1 MGWRA
6 LGGPQKAIRALF
18 VGVMLL
24 GIAAVA
30 PSGDF
35 HPWVRV
41 ATELGVSEIHA
52 GRSSTLL
59 QSRIEL
65 SRSVVLSDAISHESR
80 GQSDL
85 DIFYRRHFVPA
96 GTQLYVLGRDKSN
109 EIVACASEYTYVS
122 ANIFT
127 PEGRI
132 DGPSCLID
140 LEADGRFDEL
150 WTGVWIEGTNLVRTQ
165 RLRGYDPTVNIDAG
179 YTQAETTSIAYLEV
193 AFAYDAA
200 EDAILAT
207 LRDSNGVELDRDRW
221 RVRSVRSTRTLEF
234 FGTEIELQRVSDS
247 TLTWRV
253 LRSLRT
259 DREFLLAYSGR
270 RP

>member
-1 MGWRA
+1 
-6 LGGPQKAIRALF
+6 
-18 VGVMLL
+18 MLL
-24 GIAAVA
+24 SIGAAA
-30 PSGDF
+30 ASGDF

-41 ATELGVSEIHA
+41 TTELGTGELHA
-52 GRSSTLL
+52 GQSSTLL
-59 QSRIEL
+59 ESRIEL

-85 DIFYRRHFVPA
+85 DIFYRRHFIPA
-96 GTQLYVLGRDKSN
+96 GTQLYVLGRDQSN
-109 EIVACASEYTYVS
+109 EVLACASEYTYVS

-127 PEGRI
+127 REGRI

-140 LEADGRFDEL
+140 VEADGRFDEL
-150 WTGVWIEGTNLVRTQ
+150 RTGYWVEGTNLVRTQ
-165 RLRGYDPTVNIDAG
+165 RVLGYDPAVIVDAG
-179 YTQAETTSIAYLEV
+179 YVHVQTTSIAHLEV
-193 AFAYDAA
+193 AFTYDAA

-207 LRDSNGVELDRDRW
+207 LRDSNGVQLDRDRW
-221 RVRSVRSTRTLEF
+221 RLRSVRSTRTLEF
-234 FGTEIELQRVSDS
+234 FGTEIELQRVNDS

-259 DREFLLAYSGR
+259 DREFRLAYSGR